1 MDKFIMILIYVCV
14 PFQVEMVMISL
25 CCLVEWRPW
34 PWPIRSASR
43 RVEYRCG
50 STVSKFNFHRA
61 EWQRACRVY
70 SRAHPTHRS
79 SHYYNLAFGI
89 HLTVTTNMCDLLI
102 ISGLKSAPLQLQT
115 STMFFFLLSVR
126 YFIRAQI

>member
-1 MDKFIMILIYVCV
+1 MILIYVCV

-25 CCLVEWRPW
+25 CCRVEWR

-43 RVEYRCG
+43 RVGYRCG

-70 SRAHPTHRS
+70 SRAHHTHRS
-79 SHYYNLAFGI
+79 SHYYNLDFGI
-89 HLTVTTNMCDLLI
+89 HLTVTTNMWDFLI
-102 ISGLKSAPLQLQT
+102 ISDLKSSPLQLLT
-115 STMFFFLLSVR
+115 STMFFFTVSQVR
-126 YFIRAQI
+126 CWVSNINWYFGFV